1 VSENE
6 VVPVPGESDTFN
18 LKNIRRISDEY
29 PKKYEVQ
36 LVDINY
42 KSKEQQKD
50 NSSSHTAHIESSK
63 NFNLNYE

>member
-1 VSENE
+1 MSENE
-6 VVPVPGESDTFN
+6 VVLVSVESDTFN

-42 KSKEQQKD
+42 KTKEQQKD
-50 NSSSHTAHIESSK
+50 NSSSHTAHIEFPANNST
-63 NFNLNYE
+63 